1 MCLHTYLKKPLIS
14 SEDITVYKLLKII
27 GKKRFALYYD
37 TKYRLNKLYRTEIK
51 HTNEGSAYDTIA
63 QNAFAM
69 ADAKSIVRIAS
80 GYHSSLSIKR
90 LKEDKDYNHHLYEC
104 RIPAGSEVYI
114 GLTDLVV
121 SNQIIIVKRIK

>member
-1 MCLHTYLKKPLIS
+1 MCLHTYLRKPLIA
-14 SEDITVYKLLKII
+14 SEDITVYKLLKKS
-27 GKKRFALYYD
+27 GRRLFALYYD
-37 TKYRLNKLYRTEIK
+37 TEYKLNKLYRTEIK
-51 HTNEGSAYDTIA
+51 HTSEGSAYDTIA

-69 ADAKSIVRIAS
+69 ADAESIVKIAN

-90 LKEDKDYNHHLYEC
+90 LKDVDYDQHLYEC

-121 SNQIIIVKRIK
+121 SNQIIVVKRVK